1 MDTIAAVSGCDT
13 VVTINVTVDPYET
26 SSVNASFC
34 PGDSVQVHG
43 QWYNTAGTFMDTIP
57 AVSGCDTVVTIDI
70 TADPYETN
78 TIDVSHC
85 PNDSVQVGG
94 IWYTGPGTF
103 MDTIAA
109 VSGCD
114 TIVTINVTVDPF
126 ETNTVDASYCPGDS
140 VLVYGMWY
148 STPGTFMDTIPA
160 ISGCDTVVTISI
172 SESLLEQVVID
183 VSHCPN
189 DSVQVNGTWFTGPG
203 TFLDTI
209 PAASGCDTAV
219 TINVVVD
226 PFETNSTNASFCP
239 GDSVQIYGIW
249 YSVAGT
255 YMDTIPA
262 VSGCDTVVTID
273 ITEDPYETNAID
285 VSHCPNDSVQ
295 VGGEWYIGPGTFM
308 DTIPAVSSCD
318 TIVTINV
325 TVDPFEVNVVDAS
338 YCPGD
343 SVQVY
348 GIWYSAPG
356 IFMDTIP
363 AVSGCDTVVTITIS
377 ESLLEEV
384 TIDVSH
390 CENDSI
396 QVNGTWYTGP
406 GTFLDT
412 IPAASGCDTAV
423 TINVTVDPYETNSVN
438 ASFCPGD
445 SVQVYGTWYS
455 VSGSYMDTIPAVIG
469 CDTVVTIDITEDPY
483 ETNTIDVSHCP
494 NDSVQVGGEWY
505 LGPGTFTDTIP
516 AVSGC
521 DTIVTINVTVDP
533 FEVNTVDASYCPGDS
548 VQVYGMWYSAPG
560 IFMDTIPAVSGCD
573 TVVKIKI
580 RQRNL

>member
-1 MDTIAAVSGCDT
+1 MYTIPAVSGCDTVVTVNVTVDPYETNSVNGSFCPGDSVQVYGQWYNTAGTFMDTIPAVSGCDTVVVINITADPYETNTIDVSHCPNDSVQVGGIWYTGPGTFMDTIAAVSGCDT

-189 DSVQVNGTWFTGPG
+189 DSVQVNGTCLQVRVHSWIP
-203 TFLDTI
+203 FLQQ
-209 PAASGCDTAV
+209 
-219 TINVVVD
+219 VD
-226 PFETNSTNASFCP
+226 
-239 GDSVQIYGIW
+239 
-249 YSVAGT
+249 
-255 YMDTIPA
+255 
-262 VSGCDTVVTID
+262 
-273 ITEDPYETNAID
+273 
-285 VSHCPNDSVQ
+285 
-295 VGGEWYIGPGTFM
+295 
-308 DTIPAVSSCD
+308 
-318 TIVTINV
+318 
-325 TVDPFEVNVVDAS
+325 
-338 YCPGD
+338 
-343 SVQVY
+343 
-348 GIWYSAPG
+348 
-356 IFMDTIP
+356 
-363 AVSGCDTVVTITIS
+363 
-377 ESLLEEV
+377 
-384 TIDVSH
+384 
-390 CENDSI
+390 
-396 QVNGTWYTGP
+396 
-406 GTFLDT
+406 
-412 IPAASGCDTAV
+412 
-423 TINVTVDPYETNSVN
+423 
-438 ASFCPGD
+438 
-445 SVQVYGTWYS
+445 
-455 VSGSYMDTIPAVIG
+455 VI
-469 CDTVVTIDITEDPY
+469 
-483 ETNTIDVSHCP
+483 
-494 NDSVQVGGEWY
+494 
-505 LGPGTFTDTIP
+505 L
-516 AVSGC
+516 
-521 DTIVTINVTVDP
+521 
-533 FEVNTVDASYCPGDS
+533 
-548 VQVYGMWYSAPG
+548 
-560 IFMDTIPAVSGCD
+560 
-573 TVVKIKI
+573 
-580 RQRNL
+580 R